1 MMRGPRLSQRQSPW
15 LLSAAIILVCFAA
28 LLVFLVGGRQ
38 THDRVVLPGGLVIM
52 RSVDSAQSG
61 SADLFSKDG
70 ETRLARDLEFVC
82 FNDRYVWVY
91 SYDRSQSGLFDAAID
106 ARLDGLSH
114 DEAFAVSGLGGNRQA
129 CNGYYTEMVGP
140 GLLYDGN
147 TSPHLPS
154 CNARNI
160 YNPTLQ
166 DRSWFDR
173 PCQGDQ

>member
-1 MMRGPRLSQRQSPW
+1 MISVAVGLAS
-15 LLSAAIILVCFAA
+15 VAA
-28 LLVFLVGGRQ
+28 LLRLPAVIG
-38 THDRVVLPGGLVIM
+38 HPPDRVVLPNGMIIM
-52 RSVDSAQSG
+52 RGVDPAQSNSG
-61 SADLFSKDG
+61 DLFAKDG
-70 ETRLARDLEFVC
+70 ATRLARDLEGIC

-114 DEAFAVSGLGGNRQA
+114 DEAYAMSGLGGNRQA
-129 CNGYYTEMVGP
+129 CNGYYTGMVGP

-160 YNPTLQ
+160 DNPILQ
-166 DRSWFDR
+166 DRSWFER

>member
-1 MMRGPRLSQRQSPW
+1 MMRGPRLLQRLSPR
-15 LLSAAIILVCFAA
+15 LISAAVGLASLAA
-28 LLVFLVGGRQ
+28 LLSLPAVIG
-38 THDRVVLPGGLVIM
+38 HPPDKVVLPNGMIIKRG
-52 RSVDSAQSG
+52 VDPAQPYSG
-61 SADLFSKDG
+61 DLFTKDG
-70 ETRLARDLEFVC
+70 ATRLARDLEGIC

-91 SYDRSQSGLFDAAID
+91 SYDRSQSGLFDAEKD

-114 DEAFAVSGLGGNRQA
+114 DEAFTVSGLGGNRQA
-129 CNGYYTEMVGP
+129 CNGYYTGMVGP

-160 YNPTLQ
+160 DNPTLQ

-173 PCQGDQ
+173 PCQDDQ